1 MIIDAIDLDPS
12 ISLAHSDSTE
22 PFEPSITAEDSDLEI
37 LFENINPVQVNHP
50 VKVKPE
56 IDPKESPRNE
66 TDEPKRKKSR
76 MDDRLLDRD
85 QPKSIYFALKYNFI
99 MCKKKFIATDGSD
112 DNKEKG
118 HKVGGSSTEQ
128 NDSLTSVRTI
138 NTPSTSGN
146 LSHSTFLNSLLFF
159 VRV

>member
-22 PFEPSITAEDSDLEI
+22 PFEPSIAAEDSDLEI

-99 MCKKKFIATDGSD
+99 MY
-112 DNKEKG
+112 
-118 HKVGGSSTEQ
+118 
-128 NDSLTSVRTI
+128 
-138 NTPSTSGN
+138 
-146 LSHSTFLNSLLFF
+146 
-159 VRV
+159 